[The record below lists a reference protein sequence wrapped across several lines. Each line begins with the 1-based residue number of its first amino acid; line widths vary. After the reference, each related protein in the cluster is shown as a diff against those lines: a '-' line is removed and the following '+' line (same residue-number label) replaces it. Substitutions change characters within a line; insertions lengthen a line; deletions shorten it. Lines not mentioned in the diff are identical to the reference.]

1 MTDRD
6 PPLVLINRQENENED
21 AARRAEL
28 AGAMFLL
35 IPVVALVAALWGW
48 LA

>member
-1 MTDRD
+1 MTNRND
-6 PPLVLINRQENENED
+6 PPLVLINGVENEA

-35 IPVVALVAALWGW
+35 IPVVILVATVWGM